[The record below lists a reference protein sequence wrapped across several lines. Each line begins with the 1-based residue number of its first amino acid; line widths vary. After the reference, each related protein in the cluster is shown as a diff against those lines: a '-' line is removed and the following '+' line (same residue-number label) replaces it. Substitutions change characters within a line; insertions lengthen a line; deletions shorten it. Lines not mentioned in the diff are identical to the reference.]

1 MYHRIEMKRTLDQ
14 IITDII
20 ADRESI
26 PPIAIRGIA
35 IHSDQVQPGDLFVA
49 IPGTNCDG
57 HDFIPQAL
65 AKGAVAI
72 LSNGRDLD
80 SLPVPQIKSPNPRQ
94 ALSRVAAAFY
104 RYPSRDLTVVGITGT
119 NGKTTTAS
127 ILMQLLKQSGYKV
140 AQVGTLGVIAEGFS
154 QEKTL
159 TTPDAVA
166 LQKLFY
172 HLGKEHFTH
181 VVMEVSSH
189 AIDQYRV
196 ADVDFNYCAFTNLTP
211 EHLDYHGTMEAYF
224 HTKAKLF
231 KALPITATAVINI
244 TDAYGEQMVAESSAP
259 VVTTSLDPAQGDIH
273 FTNLEVT
280 LEGITGRLQAG
291 EHAIDVQAPFT
302 GTFNAENILTAVGV
316 ALTMGLPVEAIQKGL
331 RSCPPV
337 PGRMETFR
345 TPAGGTIIL
354 DYAHTPDAYEK
365 VLSTIQALRKEGG
378 KITVLFGGGGN
389 RDASNRPKMAAIVE
403 KYSQRCFITPD
414 NPRYESLD
422 EINRDIIQG
431 FRRPCYTIYQ
441 DREAAL
447 QEALDTLGPKDI
459 LVVLGKGRE
468 NYQEVRGV
476 RLPYSDVDIIKRYCH
491 AH

>member
-1 MYHRIEMKRTLDQ
+1 MKRTLDQ
-14 IITDII
+14 ITADII
-20 ADRESI
+20 AERDSI
-26 PPIAIRGIA
+26 PPITVRGIA
-35 IHSDQVQPGDLFVA
+35 IHSDEVQPGDLFVA
-49 IPGTNCDG
+49 IPGTNRDG

-65 AKGAVAI
+65 ARGAVAI
-72 LSNGRDLD
+72 LSNGRDLE

-94 ALSRVAAAFY
+94 ALSKVAAAFY
-104 RYPSRDLTVVGITGT
+104 RYPSRDLMVIGITGT

-127 ILMQLLKQSGYKV
+127 ILTHLLKQAGYKV

-172 HLGKEHFTH
+172 HLGKENFTH

-196 ADVDFNYCAFTNLTP
+196 ADVEFNYCAFTNLTP

-231 KALPITATAVINI
+231 KSLPITATAVVNVS
-244 TDAYGEQMVAESSAP
+244 DAYGEKMVAESSAP
-259 VVTTSLDPAQGDIH
+259 VVTTSMDPSQGDIH
-273 FTNLEVT
+273 FTDLDVT
-280 LEGITGRLQAG
+280 LEGITGHLQAG
-291 EHAIDVQAPFT
+291 EHTLHIQAPFT

-316 ALTMGLPVEAIQKGL
+316 AITLSLPESVIEKGL
-331 RSCPPV
+331 RTCPPV

-345 TPAGGTIIL
+345 TPTGGTVIL

-365 VLSTIQALRKEGG
+365 VLSTIQALRTEGG
-378 KITVLFGGGGN
+378 KMTVLFGGGGN
-389 RDASNRPKMAAIVE
+389 RDAANRPKMATIAE
-403 KYSQRCFITPD
+403 KYADRCFITPD
-414 NPRYESLD
+414 NPRFEGLD

-431 FRRPCYTIYQ
+431 FIHSCYTIYQ
-441 DREAAL
+441 DRETAL
-447 QEALDTLGPKDI
+447 QEALESLGAKDI
-459 LVVLGKGRE
+459 LIVLGKGRE
-468 NYQEVRGV
+468 NYQEVQGV
-476 RLPYSDVDIIKRYCH
+476 RIPYSDVEIIKRYCH
-491 AH
+491 AD

>member
-1 MYHRIEMKRTLDQ
+1 MKRMLDQ
-14 IITDII
+14 ITADII
-20 ADRESI
+20 AERGSI
-26 PPIAIRGIA
+26 PSIAVRGIA

-49 IPGTNCDG
+49 IPGTTRDG

-72 LSNGRDLD
+72 LSNGRNLE

-94 ALSRVAAAFY
+94 ALSKVAAAFY
-104 RYPSRDLTVVGITGT
+104 QYPSRKLTVIGITGT

-127 ILMQLLKQSGYKV
+127 ILTHLLKQTGYKV

-172 HLGKEHFTH
+172 QLGKEHFTH

-231 KALPITATAVINI
+231 KTLPITATAIVNI
-244 TDAYGEQMVAESSAP
+244 TDAYGEQIVSESSAP
-259 VVTTSLDPAQGDIH
+259 VVTTSMNPSRGDLH
-273 FTNLEVT
+273 FTDLKVT
-280 LEGITGRLQAG
+280 LQGIEGHLQAG
-291 EHAIDVQAPFT
+291 EHTLNIQAPFT
-302 GTFNAENILTAVGV
+302 GIFNAENILTSVGV
-316 ALTMGLPVEAIQKGL
+316 AITMGIPNTVIEKGL
-331 RSCPPV
+331 RACPPV
-337 PGRMETFR
+337 PGRMETFQ
-345 TPAGGTIIL
+345 TPTGGTVIL

-365 VLSTIQALRKEGG
+365 VLSTIQTLRKEGG
-378 KITVLFGGGGN
+378 KMTVLFGGGGN
-389 RDASNRPKMAAIVE
+389 RDSANRPKMAAIAE
-403 KYSQRCFITPD
+403 KYADYCFLTPD
-414 NPRYESLD
+414 NPRFEALED
-422 EINRDIIQG
+422 INRDIVQG
-431 FRRPCYTIYQ
+431 FTRSCYTIYE
-441 DREAAL
+441 DRETAL
-447 QEALDTLGPKDI
+447 LEALDSLGSKDI

-468 NYQEVRGV
+468 NYQEVQGV
-476 RLPYSDVDIIKRYCH
+476 RIPYSDVKIIKRYCH
-491 AH
+491 AD

>member
-1 MYHRIEMKRTLDQ
+1 MKRTLDQ
-14 IITDII
+14 ITADII
-20 ADRESI
+20 AERKSI
-26 PPIAIRGIA
+26 PSIAVRGIA
-35 IHSDQVQPGDLFVA
+35 IHSDEVQPGDLFVA

-72 LSNGRDLD
+72 LSNGRDLE

-94 ALSRVAAAFY
+94 ALSKVAAAFY

-127 ILMQLLKQSGYKV
+127 ILTHILNQAGYKV

-154 QEKTL
+154 REKTL

-211 EHLDYHGTMEAYF
+211 EHLDYHGTMEAYY

-231 KALPITATAVINI
+231 KSLPITATAVVNI
-244 TDAYGEQMVAESSAP
+244 TAAYGKQMVTESRAP
-259 VVTTSLDPAQGDIH
+259 VVTTSMDPTQGDIH
-273 FTNLEVT
+273 FTEIKVT
-280 LEGITGRLQAG
+280 LEGIEGYLQAG
-291 EHAIDVQAPFT
+291 EHTLCIQAPFT

-316 ALTMGLPVEAIQKGL
+316 AITMGLPENAIEAGL
-331 RSCPPV
+331 RTCPPV

-345 TPAGGTIIL
+345 TPTGGTVIL

-365 VLSTIQALRKEGG
+365 VLSTLQALRQEGG
-378 KITVLFGGGGN
+378 KMTVLFGGGGN
-389 RDASNRPKMAAIVE
+389 RDTANRPQMAAIAE
-403 KYSQRCFITPD
+403 KYATRCIITPD
-414 NPRYESLD
+414 NPRYEPLD

-431 FRRPCYTIYQ
+431 FTRPCYTLYQ
-441 DREAAL
+441 DRGTAL
-447 QEALDTLGPKDI
+447 QEALAILRAKDI

-468 NYQEVRGV
+468 NYQEVQGV
-476 RLPYSDVDIIKRYCH
+476 RMFYSDVEIIRRYCD
-491 AH
+491 AD